1 MRKILIAVYAVSL
14 LSAAG
19 VAGASAQS
27 MAGHDMKGMD
37 MSKGGM
43 KGHAQMGRDALKMDE
58 MRMSKAMMAAKAS
71 DFDLLW
77 AKKMIAHHQGA
88 IDMSQIAA
96 QARRRCRRQTHGA
109 DDDRREHQ
117 SQGRPGGLCPQ
128 ARRLTSRLGEDRR
141 RRPWRRASVSRGPYL
156 RDKGFCRV

>member
-88 IDMSQIAA
+88 IDMSQSLKHGGDADAKRMA
-96 QARRRCRRQTHGA
+96 QMTIDENTKAKADLEAFVRKHG
-109 DDDRREHQ
+109 
-117 SQGRPGGLCPQ
+117 G
-128 ARRLTSRLGEDRR
+128 
-141 RRPWRRASVSRGPYL
+141 
-156 RDKGFCRV
+156 

>member
-27 MAGHDMKGMD
+27 MAGHDMKGLD

-88 IDMSQIAA
+88 IDMSQSLLKHGGDADAKRMA
-96 QARRRCRRQTHGA
+96 QMTIDENTKAKADLEAFVRKHG
-109 DDDRREHQ
+109 
-117 SQGRPGGLCPQ
+117 G
-128 ARRLTSRLGEDRR
+128 
-141 RRPWRRASVSRGPYL
+141 
-156 RDKGFCRV
+156 